1 MPSTVVANR
10 SPANGPCRRACRC
23 AGPSPLVASPHENT
37 NAPSDASPRALR
49 PQERLLAAV
58 SLLVLFVLLVAGF
71 ARLAGLAGLDETPG
85 SPPPSIPVA
94 PVDPSAAASPAPPAT
109 ASGGSAASPSSIPS
123 SVPLPTVP
131 SSTPGASR
139 SPTTDLPPRW
149 PVSLPDPGQH
159 VLLGLEGDGEDRWL
173 LAVPGNAN
181 LSGGRFIAGL
191 EELDWDVS
199 AVATGK
205 TATAVGVRGQERV
218 AVSIRPGGDLTPENW
233 VLLEVVYQP
242 TIPDFEVPPTST
254 LPPEEEAAKRS

>member
-1 MPSTVVANR
+1 MP
-10 SPANGPCRRACRC
+10 G
-23 AGPSPLVASPHENT
+23 
-37 NAPSDASPRALR
+37 
-49 PQERLLAAV
+49 
-58 SLLVLFVLLVAGF
+58 
-71 ARLAGLAGLDETPG
+71 
-85 SPPPSIPVA
+85 
-94 PVDPSAAASPAPPAT
+94 
-109 ASGGSAASPSSIPS
+109 ASPS
-123 SVPLPTVP
+123 
-131 SSTPGASR
+131 
-139 SPTTDLPPRW
+139 PTTGLPPRW

-191 EELDWDVS
+191 EDLDWDVS

-218 AVSIRPGGDLTPENW
+218 AVSIRPGGEVTPENW

-254 LPPEEEAAKRS
+254 LPPETEAAKRS

>member
-1 MPSTVVANR
+1 MAP
-10 SPANGPCRRACRC
+10 
-23 AGPSPLVASPHENT
+23 PHENT
-37 NAPSDASPRALR
+37 DAPSDPSLRVLR

-58 SLLVLFVLLVAGF
+58 SLLVLFALLVAGF

-85 SPPPSIPVA
+85 PPPPSIPVA
-94 PVDPSAAASPAPPAT
+94 PVDSSAAASPAPPGSVS

-123 SVPLPTVP
+123 SVPFPTV
-131 SSTPGASR
+131 SSSVPGASP
-139 SPTTDLPPRW
+139 SPTTGLPPRW

-191 EELDWDVS
+191 EDLDWDVS

-205 TATAVGVRGQERV
+205 TATAVGGRGQERV
-218 AVSIRPGGDLTPENW
+218 AVSIRPGGELTPENW

-254 LPPEEEAAKRS
+254 LPPEAEAAKRS